1 MNSQFNSLAANRRSI
16 YALGDNL
23 SQTPKEIFDLVKQTI
38 KNSPTAF
45 NSQTVRVVVLFG
57 KSSDKVWEIVE
68 DALRK
73 IAKSPDAFEQTKSKI
88 DSFKAG
94 YGTILYFTDTTIVH
108 QLENDYP
115 SYAANF
121 ANWAEQGLGGAQQA
135 VWTALAE
142 QGIGA
147 SLQHYNPLIDDAIH
161 QVFNLPADWQ
171 LRAEMPFGSIEA
183 PAGEKAQL
191 DDEEMFKLIK

>member
-1 MNSQFNSLAANRRSI
+1 MNSQFNSLSANRRSI
-16 YALGDNL
+16 YALGNNL
-23 SQTPKEIFDLVKQTI
+23 SQTPKEIFDLVKQTV

-45 NSQTVRVVVLFG
+45 NSQTVRAVVLFG

-73 IAKSPDAFEQTKSKI
+73 IAKSPDAFEQTKAKI
-88 DSFKAG
+88 DRFKAG

-161 QVFNLPADWQ
+161 QAFNLPADWQ

-183 PAGEKAQL
+183 PAGEKTHL
-191 DDEEMFKLIK
+191 YDEEMFKLIK

>member
-23 SQTPKEIFDLVKQTI
+23 SQTPEEIFDLVKQTI

-45 NSQTVRVVVLFG
+45 NSQTVRAVVLFG

-161 QVFNLPADWQ
+161 QVFDLPADWQ

>member
-23 SQTPKEIFDLVKQTI
+23 SQTPEEIFDLVKQTI